1 MLQLIH
7 TGLSSGSNL
16 ILSSF
21 ISRITGDLFSQILD
35 QTRTWQEKIKSSVHN
50 RKFSLKHGP
59 SSSSS
64 PPLPSPNSP
73 TAFLPLCNWS
83 LQPKTASQPALLLLF
98 KQTARRPPSAPA
110 DGWRTQMN
118 KTETPSSLSASRW
131 ALYVQEMHMNKLS
144 RFYTEIQEIL
154 IWKHTHT
161 HTLLRRNVEMTA
173 KVMQGSACSG
183 CEDVRCWMD
192 LLLWASSD
200 LFTKLEL
207 QTWSFVRA
215 WLSDCCYTNDW
226 SGKDLSETIVTQ
238 TCCRP
243 TEQFIRLICQLLRFN
258 FFEVYRNPNLRPKES
273 SEYHY
278 HDVTQRHVLMKSG
291 CYDPNQHYGR
301 GTNGAGIEPRE
312 RTPARWQ
319 M

>member
-1 MLQLIH
+1 
-7 TGLSSGSNL
+7 
-16 ILSSF
+16 
-21 ISRITGDLFSQILD
+21 
-35 QTRTWQEKIKSSVHN
+35 
-50 RKFSLKHGP
+50 
-59 SSSSS
+59 
-64 PPLPSPNSP
+64 
-73 TAFLPLCNWS
+73 
-83 LQPKTASQPALLLLF
+83 
-98 KQTARRPPSAPA
+98 
-110 DGWRTQMN
+110 
-118 KTETPSSLSASRW
+118 
-131 ALYVQEMHMNKLS
+131 
-144 RFYTEIQEIL
+144 
-154 IWKHTHT
+154 
-161 HTLLRRNVEMTA
+161 MTA

-291 CYDPNQHYGR
+291 SYDPNQHYGR